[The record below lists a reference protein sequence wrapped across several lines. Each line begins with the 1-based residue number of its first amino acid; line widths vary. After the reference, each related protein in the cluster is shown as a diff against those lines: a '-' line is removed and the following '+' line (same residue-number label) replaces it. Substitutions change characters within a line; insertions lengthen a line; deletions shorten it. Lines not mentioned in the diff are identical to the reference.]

1 MLCRVHWSPIPDHG
15 IKDEAEKKQQNRS
28 EYGIGW
34 TAQQVPRNALT
45 AARLILGLQSLTW

>member
-45 AARLILGLQSLTW
+45 AARLILGLQSLW